1 MTDQTPTPELPRA
14 PYTFHGAYTRAVDVK
29 GRFNL
34 PFRFRQ
40 GGPEAGVEKYVVSR
54 GPDGGLTIHP
64 EAVWTES
71 FERMRTA
78 AAGSKELR
86 RNLRIVSRSSR
97 VVEPDSQGRVAVSP
111 ELLVTAGISRKVAVV
126 GVGAY
131 MELWDPDALAA
142 DDSGDDAL
150 DEGFVNEFF
159 R

>member
-1 MTDQTPTPELPRA
+1 MEDTTPTPAPPRT
-14 PYTFHGAYTRAVDVK
+14 PYTFHGAYTRSVDVK

-40 GGPEAGVEKYVVSR
+40 GGPGAGVEKYVVSR

-64 EAVWTES
+64 HEVWTES
-71 FERMRTA
+71 FERLRA

-86 RNLRIVSRSSR
+86 RNLRLMSLSSR
-97 VVEPDSQGRVAVSP
+97 EVEPDSQGRVAVSP
-111 ELLVTAGISRKVAVV
+111 ELLEAVGISRKVTVV

-142 DDSGDDAL
+142 DDGGDDAL
-150 DEGFVNEFF
+150 EEGFVNEFF